1 MKKVV
6 FHYGQNPTP
15 FEVYSDR
22 DVEVYIDQIERTPV
36 PRGKI
41 RIVILEEP
49 RQGLLYR
56 IVKNHPNYYSYLLTF
71 QRELLKGNPKAA
83 KFLLMKPWVVN
94 YRSKRKHF
102 SVSTVVGGKH
112 DAKMP
117 GYAVRH
123 QLWHNRERIEIPR
136 RFYLSGNEKYWHT
149 FVPWTEVN
157 YQGELVLG
165 TSKEPLFDSMFHIAI
180 ENCSIQNYFS
190 EKLLDCFQSR
200 TFPIY
205 YGCQNISDYFDPEGM
220 IRVGSVE
227 EIVEVCN
234 QLTPDVY
241 RRARRAMEYNYLLSK
256 KWLDPKQQVEQA
268 VKEVLN
274 RI

>member
-1 MKKVV
+1 MKKVC
-6 FHYGQNPTP
+6 FHYGQNPAP
-15 FEVYSDR
+15 FEVYSNR
-22 DVEVYIDQIERTPV
+22 DVEVFIDCLERTCV

-49 RQGLLYR
+49 CQGLLYR
-56 IVKNHPNYYSYLLTF
+56 LVKNHPQYYTYLLTYHK
-71 QRELLKGNPKAA
+71 ELLKGNPKAMR
-83 KFLLMKPWVVN
+83 FLVMKPWVVD

-112 DAKMP
+112 DDKMP

-123 QLWHNRERIEIPR
+123 QLWHNRERIVIPK

-149 FVPWTEVN
+149 FVPWTEVD

-165 TSKEPLFDSMFHIAI
+165 TSKEPLFDSMFHVAI
-180 ENCSIQNYFS
+180 ENCSIKNYFS

-205 YGCQNISDYFDPEGM
+205 YGCQNVDQYFDPAGM
-220 IRVGSVE
+220 IRVGSVD

-234 QLTPDVY
+234 QLTPDIY
-241 RRARRAMEYNYLLSK
+241 KRAKRAMEHNYLLSK
-256 KWLDPKQQVEQA
+256 RWLDPKTQVEQA